1 MAKDKHIKEQLHLY
15 IDNCIDLKEEEQ
27 VKSHLALCKECREYL
42 EEIKQLKQ
50 IAGTMPSPVVS
61 EELYSEIFSKLDESG
76 PVKDRLSIS
85 PFFSRFA
92 IAGAIAVLIAVYL
105 FKKGAH
111 RMEEIGRPKENLM
124 ARLPAEAE
132 EMQDKTAKEEARKPA
147 RSARPEVIT
156 PQKKTE
162 IAKAVVSIK
171 TKAEK
176 YQQARIDESV
186 AQGVMEDMVS
196 RGATVSEAKEIVTR
210 SVSGNIGD
218 KEIDTASRYLAPAFP
233 EAPSSGVEITEIG
246 PNPFTPNGDNIN
258 DRINFKYTAPADL
271 KVKLSVY
278 DLSGNKIFAIEKV
291 SGEEVYWEGKNDRD
305 DLQEGGL
312 YMYVLEIGAERTKG
326 TIVLA
331 K

>member
-1 MAKDKHIKEQLHLY
+1 MAKDNHIKEQLHLY
-15 IDNCIDLKEEEQ
+15 MDGCINSKEEQ
-27 VKSHLALCKECREYL
+27 TIKDHLNTCKECSQYL

-50 IAGTMPSPVVS
+50 IASSMPSPEIL
-61 EELYSEIFSKLDESG
+61 EELYTRIFSKLNESE
-76 PVKDRLSIS
+76 PVKERLSIS

-92 IAGAIAVLIAVYL
+92 IAGAVAVLIAVYL